1 MNESRFP
8 FVLDMIVLNLLDE
21 NRRTYSLY
29 RTCVLS
35 LIILLALRSTC
46 FSYKAVTEDCL
57 KPVILQLTFTTRCN
71 LFLSFWLTFPN
82 QHIKQKIC
90 KTSIKWCYQRAKFSE
105 AEKTLLTFLVRDTA
119 VAVPLQPIVNYCA
132 EVFILANYLYIVI
145 VDDSVRLG
153 WRVFPKNECT
163 CLWFLLRSDTNT
175 IYHTVQQSLLTHD
188 HGQLHR

>member
-21 NRRTYSLY
+21 DRRTYSLY
-29 RTCVLS
+29 RMYVLS

-57 KPVILQLTFTTRCN
+57 KPVILLLIFTTRCN

-90 KTSIKWCYQRAKFSE
+90 KTWIQLCYQRAKFSE

-145 VDDSVRLG
+145 VD
-153 WRVFPKNECT
+153 EC
-163 CLWFLLRSDTNT
+163 
-175 IYHTVQQSLLTHD
+175 
-188 HGQLHR
+188 